1 MKIEYTEYII
11 KKHIPEFL
19 RLRIRKRR
27 KPHHVTSDLARATV
41 AVVIAVEPGGFA
53 TQLRRNTRAP
63 SSNRTKTAARWC
75 MAHRDYKTETTPMP
89 RTLHHGGGLRLVTA
103 HGICLPQPVGR
114 LTSVP
119 DRSLCFPRLRVHHT
133 RSLSPTHIYTA
144 SRDPGEAANKPREGY
159 RSSLSCRPCQANNNF
174 YSSTM
179 AASHGCCFFFH
190 AEPVAEHGMPALDS
204 CALCAKH
211 LARDSDVFM
220 YRGDTPFC
228 SEDCRYE
235 QMQLDAI
242 RARRRAAGRR
252 QAHSA
257 PRTESW
263 RGQQETAKVPAA
275 S

>member
-1 MKIEYTEYII
+1 MSRQTW
-11 KKHIPEFL
+11 PA
-19 RLRIRKRR
+19 RLWLSLSRWS
-27 KPHHVTSDLARATV
+27 P
-41 AVVIAVEPGGFA
+41 AVLP
-53 TQLRRNTRAP
+53 P
-63 SSNRTKTAARWC
+63 SSVETHGRPHQTEPKPLHHGAWRI
-75 MAHRDYKTETTPMP
+75 RDYKTETTPMP